1 MAQSYT
7 RSKTFHCCGYKMEEI
22 LLLICKWGYPSCGT
36 TDIDLNAALNIRDK
50 EILELKAARQLFLIM
65 FHDRLV

>member
-1 MAQSYT
+1 
-7 RSKTFHCCGYKMEEI
+7 MEEI